1 MKRFGLTFLFLIIFF
16 TAVPVSA
23 DLLNDAKK
31 NEYTNSI
38 SEVVKMTEYSTAT
51 LEDRIS
57 TVIKIALSLLGT
69 IFVVLMFLAGNDW
82 MQAAGNEEKVKKS
95 KQTILNLIIGLILVL
110 AAYALSSAL
119 SGLLAKTLLTK

>member
-1 MKRFGLTFLFLIIFF
+1 MKKFGITLLFIFTFLVVLP
-16 TAVPVSA
+16 TQAA
-23 DLLNDAKK
+23 LLNDTKK
-31 NEYTNSI
+31 NEYNNNI
-38 SEVVKMTEYSTAT
+38 SNLVAMTEYSQAT
-51 LEDRIS
+51 LEDNIS

-82 MQAAGNEEKVKKS
+82 MQAAGNEEKIKKS
-95 KQTILNLIIGLILVL
+95 KQTILNLVIGLILVL